1 MIPWTVAHQAPMSMG
16 FLRQEYL
23 TGLSFPSPGD
33 LPNPAI
39 EPASLASPALAGKFF
54 TTAPPGKP
62 IKSPQIKSQGLGA
75 SVESKVYST
84 LI

>member
-1 MIPWTVAHQAPMSMG
+1 MKIS
-16 FLRQEYL
+16 RQEYWSGSPFL
-23 TGLSFPSPGD
+23 TAEN
-33 LPNPAI
+33 LPNLGT
-39 EPASLASPALAGKFF
+39 ELASLVSPALAGKFF

-62 IKSPQIKSQGLGA
+62 IKPPQIKSQGLGA